1 MPAPASASTRLDA
14 VVVGSGPNGLAAAV
28 TLAGAG
34 RSVKVYEA
42 ADTPGGAVRSGQSIL
57 QGYVHDLGAAVFP
70 MAVDTPFFRGVPM
83 REFGLEFIFPEASV
97 AHPLDDGTAAVLWR
111 DPERTAAGLGPDS
124 NRYWALMRPVL
135 GRWDEL
141 VDDLFAPLHLPRHP
155 AALVSFGLRACVP
168 AAVLARAVF
177 RTGRARALLAG
188 LAAHSILPLWHPMS
202 AAFAV
207 IMAASG
213 HLPGWPVV
221 RGGAG
226 RLSAA
231 LVSYLLSLGG
241 EIETGREV
249 RDLRDVE
256 PSRAVFFDTAP
267 ARALRIAG
275 ATLPPSYGR
284 RLQAFRHGP
293 GAFKVDWAL
302 SGPIPWK
309 APACREAATVHLG
322 GTLEEIERAEA
333 AVWRGVPPEKPF
345 VFLVQPSLFDASRAP
360 AGRHTAWAYC
370 HVPNG
375 SAADMTGPVEAQ
387 VERFAP
393 GFKDLVL
400 ARCTMGPAD
409 LELFDM
415 NCTGGDIAGGANT
428 FTQVLGRPVFSAN
441 PYAMPAPGL
450 YLCSASTPPGGGV
463 HGLCGYH
470 AARAFLEGG

>member
-1 MPAPASASTRLDA
+1 MPTHARASTRWDA
-14 VVVGSGPNGLAAAV
+14 AIVGSGPNGLAAAL
-28 TLAGAG
+28 TLARAG
-34 RSVKVYEA
+34 RAVKVYEA
-42 ADTPGGAVRSGQSIL
+42 ADTPGGAVRSGKATL
-57 QGYVHDLGAAVFP
+57 AGYVHDLGAAVFP
-70 MAVDTPFFRGVPM
+70 MAVDTPFFRGVPLK
-83 REFGLEFIFPEASV
+83 EYGLEFIFPEASV
-97 AHPLDDGTAAVLWR
+97 AHPLDDGTAAMLWR
-111 DPERTAAGLGPDS
+111 DPDRTASDLGPDAG
-124 NRYWALMRPVL
+124 RYSTLMRPVL
-135 GRWDEL
+135 GRWNEL

-155 AALVSFGLRACVP
+155 VSFLSFGLRVCLP

-207 IMAASG
+207 IMAANG
-213 HLPGWPVV
+213 HLPGWPIV

-226 RLSAA
+226 GLSAA
-231 LVSYLLSLGG
+231 LASCLRSLGA
-241 EIETGREV
+241 EIETGREIK
-249 RDLRDVE
+249 DLQDME

-267 ARALRIAG
+267 EHALRMAG
-275 ATLPPSYGR
+275 RRLPPSYGR

-309 APACREAATVHLG
+309 ASCCREAATVHLG
-322 GTLEEIERAEA
+322 GSLAEIERSEG
-333 AVWRGVPPEKPF
+333 AVWRGERPEKPF
-345 VFLVQPSLFDASRAP
+345 VLLVQPSLFDASRAP

-375 SAADMTGPVEAQ
+375 SAADMTGPIEAQ

-393 GFKDLVL
+393 GFKDLIL
-400 ARCTMGPAD
+400 ARSTMGPAD
-409 LELFDM
+409 LERFDM
-415 NCTGGDIAGGANT
+415 NCMGGDIAGGANT
-428 FTQVLGRPVFSAN
+428 ITQVFGRPVFSAN
-441 PYAMPAPGL
+441 PYAMPAPGF

-470 AARAFLEGG
+470 AARAFLEEG